1 MLKNYFVIALRF
13 MIRQKGFSIINIAGL
28 TLGIASS
35 LLILLYIHDELSFD
49 KLHPAAGR
57 TYRITQEGKMQG
69 KVIHSAYTAYPLG
82 PELSKDE
89 RIESTLR
96 LANWSTFPMRFE
108 TRAFTEPNL
117 ILADSNFFDFF
128 NFNLI
133 EGGADVLRGEG
144 RLVLT
149 ESAAKRYFDYK
160 GPGDKAPIGKKMVLA
175 QGYIAT
181 VHGIAADPPP
191 NVHFQFSVILSLDS
205 WTEAKSNSWTSSR
218 VITYVRLRENHRE
231 QQLRT
236 LLETYVN
243 KYVDPE
249 LKALRNVNIQE
260 FRTLGNDLQYGI
272 QPLLDIHL
280 TSDLTDEI
288 DKNSDIEYIY
298 LFSAIAAF
306 IILLACINYMNL
318 STARSASRAREVGIR
333 KSVGA
338 PNSRLV
344 VQFLL
349 ESYFY
354 IVLAVLAA
362 MFIIMV
368 MIGPFNALTGKQLD
382 SSTFFTADFAVGIG
396 IFIVLV
402 GLLAGSY
409 PAFYLTQFKPIDTL
423 KGNVATRRKSYGI
436 RNVLVIFQ
444 FFISAGLI
452 IATLTVYVQLRYI
465 QTLEVGFDKHNVINL
480 LHTAN
485 LGKNGVA
492 FKDALLKQPE
502 ILSASYSNR
511 LPPNI
516 DWQYIFRPQSD
527 SRDYLLNVYEVDYD
541 HLKAMR
547 YSMVK
552 GRFFSP
558 DFPMDTSTVILNE
571 TAAKRMKITS
581 IHNQVLTTDYGSAP
595 GNKREIVGIIHDFN
609 YQSLRDSIQPIAL
622 VLGRQPNWEMA
633 IRVKEGQQ
641 EQAIE
646 RVRTLWKKFAPNAPF
661 EYAFLD
667 SNFEEK
673 METER
678 KIGLLFLLFTV
689 LAILIACLGLLG
701 LATFISEQRTKEI
714 GIRKVLGAT
723 TQGLV
728 ALLNRDFIRLVL
740 LANVLAWPVVGLLL
754 KLWLGQF
761 AYHITIPWWV
771 FPVSGLATL
780 LIAFLSVS
788 VQAIRAAQGNPV
800 DSLRNE

>member
-35 LLILLYIHDELSFD
+35 LLILLYIHDELTFD

-89 RIESTLR
+89 RVESTLR

-117 ILADSNFFDFF
+117 ILADSNFFNFF

-133 EGGADVLRGEG
+133 EGDADVLRGEG
-144 RLVLT
+144 KLVLT

-231 QQLRT
+231 QQLRA

-280 TSDLTDEI
+280 TSNLTDEI

-382 SSTFFTADFAVGIG
+382 SSTFFSADFAVGIG

-558 DFPMDTSTVILNE
+558 DFPIDTSTVILNE

-771 FPVSGLATL
+771 FPVSGMATL